1 MQQLTVVD
9 DKQESAV
16 EESFGQLSGVVDP
29 AIQFPE
35 IREGAVLHPDDEVF
49 VLHNHKKIK

>member
-16 EESFGQLSGVVDP
+16 ESSGQLSGVVDP

-35 IREGAVLHPDDEVF
+35 IREGAVLHPNDEVF
-49 VLHNHKKIK
+49 VLLKTQ

>member
-9 DKQESAV
+9 GKQEFAV
-16 EESFGQLSGVVDP
+16 AESSVDP

-35 IREGAVLHPDDEVF
+35 IRKGAVLHPDDQVF